1 MQVLGPEAAP
11 LSERNHFAL
20 RAWTLLSNGMGGLD
34 WQGFER
40 VAAHLCITDEE
51 WLIESLYAIKTHRPP
66 EGLLGPDDDDTD
78 AHDLDH

>member
-1 MQVLGPEAAP
+1 MQVLGPESEP

-20 RAWTLLSNGMGGLD
+20 RAWALLSNGMGGID

-51 WLIESLYAIKTHRPP
+51 WLIESLCAIKTHRPP
-66 EGLLGPDDDDTD
+66 QGIGGPDDDDED
-78 AHDLDH
+78 